1 MMRRFRSL
9 GVAAVLA
16 SSFVFATSGA
26 EASTAIEFPDNWVG
40 QFSRGGAWLATADA
54 PVAGFY
60 NPAALATQPNGFNF
74 GANFV
79 MRKICFTRV
88 GPDGAPQ
95 YPDSSW
101 DSTVINAPYQQVCN
115 KNHGFPRFI
124 PNLAFNWRVS
134 ERLAF
139 GFTVVPP
146 SSMGKLEWPMTQ
158 EYTSEQG
165 DKLTGPAAQRYL
177 SVGVEGTILFP
188 TLSFGYSVLENFQL
202 GAGFVI
208 GVIPSLKLKTV
219 SMSRESDKTADS
231 FGSSDNLSTLDVSDM
246 FIPGFVASFLWS
258 PLDNFDVA
266 AWYKW
271 LDKAKLKGDISVLGP
286 LWDDYG
292 QPRAI
297 CEPGQDP
304 DIDNCSAETNSD
316 TDRGIKNDAS
326 LSMTLPMEARIGFR
340 YHSPRFKKQKTRYGW
355 ERPHEFA
362 GADYTTRDSLRDDI
376 WDIELD
382 LTWANNSAAKEIAI
396 SFREVFQPTGLPSTI
411 PPRSDRPTGWKD
423 TFGLRLG
430 GQYNVLEDQLGL
442 RAGTWFETA
451 AVDAEFLTATGVPA
465 LRGGIAGGLVMRF
478 GAVDLAAG
486 YMFVWNAGLD
496 NGGNGEIAAIVG
508 SAQNKDVGYGG
519 YKSHYAV
526 NDGHIDMHANIVS
539 VGISARW

>member
-9 GVAAVLA
+9 GIAAVLA

-79 MRKICFTRV
+79 MRKICYTRV
-88 GPDGAPQ
+88 GPGGAPQ
-95 YPDSSW
+95 YPSPQWNTDA
-101 DSTVINAPYQQVCN
+101 VNAPYPQVCN
-115 KNHGFPRFI
+115 KNAGFPRFI

-134 ERLAF
+134 ERLAL
-139 GFTVVPP
+139 GFTIVPP
-146 SSMGKLEWPMTQ
+146 SSMGKLEWPLFQ
-158 EYTSEQG
+158 EFTSEQG
-165 DKLTGPAAQRYL
+165 DKLVGPAAQRYL

-188 TLSFGYSVLENFQL
+188 TLAVGYSVLENFQI
-202 GAGFVI
+202 GAGFVVGI
-208 GVIPSLKLKTV
+208 IPSLKLQAV
-219 SMSRESDKTADS
+219 SMSTEINDTNDNFA
-231 FGSSDNLSTLDVSDM
+231 SSDNRSLLDVSDM
-246 FIPGFVASFLWS
+246 FIPGFVTSILWA
-258 PLDNFDVA
+258 PTDNIDIA

-271 LDKAKLKGDISVLGP
+271 LDKAQLKGDVSILGP
-286 LWDDYG
+286 LFDAST
-292 QPRAI
+292 QKPRPI
-297 CEPGQDP
+297 CEPGQTPLD
-304 DIDNCSAETNSD
+304 DGCAAETNSKD
-316 TDRGIKNDAS
+316 IGLNNDAA

-340 YHSPRFKKQKTRYGW
+340 YHWPRYKKVKTRYGW

-362 GADYTTRDSLRDDI
+362 DEPYTTRDPLRDDI
-376 WDIELD
+376 GDIELD
-382 LTWANNSAAKEIAI
+382 LTWANNSAATEIAV
-396 SFREVFQPTGLPSTI
+396 SFREVFQPEGLPSKI
-411 PPRSDRPTGWKD
+411 PPVSDRPTGWKD
-423 TFGLRLG
+423 TFGARLG
-430 GQYNVLEDQLGL
+430 GQYNVMADQLGL

-451 AVDAEFLTATGVPA
+451 AVDAEYLTATGVPA
-465 LRGGIAGGLVMRF
+465 LRGGIAGGIVMRF

-496 NGGNGEIAAIVG
+496 NDGKGDIAAVVG
-508 SAQNKDVGYGG
+508 SAANADVGYGG

-539 VGISARW
+539 VGISAKW